1 MDNFSRVYGSG
12 PVKRAVVAAATS
24 GDNSLV
30 AAVAGK
36 RIRVLG
42 FFGLAAAAVNL
53 YFTSA
58 AAGTVIFGGST
69 NKIALPANGG
79 FVLPEAPDGWMETVA
94 GEALILN
101 LSGAVVVSG
110 GVIYQELS

>member
-42 FFGLAAAAVNL
+42 FFGLAAQTRLRCLRMVDL
-53 YFTSA
+53 CCRKRR
-58 AAGTVIFGGST
+58 TVGW
-69 NKIALPANGG
+69 KRLP
-79 FVLPEAPDGWMETVA
+79 VKL
-94 GEALILN
+94 
-101 LSGAVVVSG
+101 
-110 GVIYQELS
+110 